1 MQAFYIKLRHRRT
14 FEGTAIEEAREFF
27 ATIERRTGKAVRV
40 ISAMPTFGGMLCEVP
55 REDITA
61 LFPEG
66 LPMIEP
72 DPTRYDGLE
81 NRVDTC
87 EVRRRLESLYAAA

>member
-1 MQAFYIKLRHRRT
+1 MQAFYIKLRHRRN
-14 FEGTAIEEAREFF
+14 FEGTAIAEAKEFF
-27 ATIERRTGKAVRV
+27 ATIERRTGTAVRV
-40 ISAMPTFGGMLCEVP
+40 IQAAHTYDGIFCEVP

-81 NRVDTC
+81 SRVDTC